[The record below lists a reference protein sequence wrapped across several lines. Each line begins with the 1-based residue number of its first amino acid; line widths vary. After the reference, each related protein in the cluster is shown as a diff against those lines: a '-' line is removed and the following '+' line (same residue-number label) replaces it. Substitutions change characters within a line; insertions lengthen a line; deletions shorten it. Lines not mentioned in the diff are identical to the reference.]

1 MIRDLTAAAL
11 TGMASVLGVVLRLV
25 VVAPLIA
32 ALGLGGLAWYYHQRA
47 AALATDLAAARA
59 QLAQRAEADAVHR
72 AYITRLEEERAR
84 WGNLTRDLQSMEGRD
99 APLSDHLGRAA
110 RRLWP

>member
-1 MIRDLTAAAL
+1 MSRYIAMVA
-11 TGMASVLGVVLRLV
+11 LV
-25 VVAPLIA
+25 V
-32 ALGLGGLAWYYHQRA
+32 ALVLGGLAWHWQRQA
-47 AALATDLAAARA
+47 TALAADLVSARA

-72 AYITRLEEERAR
+72 AYIARLEEERAR
-84 WGNLTRDLQSMEGRD
+84 WGDLTRDLQSMEGRD

>member
-1 MIRDLTAAAL
+1 MTKYLALAGLLTALVFGALAWHWQRQAA
-11 TGMASVLGVVLRLV
+11 
-25 VVAPLIA
+25 
-32 ALGLGGLAWYYHQRA
+32 GLAA
-47 AALATDLAAARA
+47 DLATARA

-72 AYITRLEEERAR
+72 AYIARLEEERAR
-84 WGNLTRDLQSMEGRD
+84 WGDLTRDLQSMEGRD